1 MEISLITKKYW
12 QENDWENL
20 KKANSIT
27 DLFYIAEEVLKR
39 IPKPVAQVCGP
50 ISTGGVGSLEANL
63 NIFNQ
68 TIKDLQNKGLNIF
81 DQMPFEE
88 KMKEIKEKII
98 KSNQEYSQEIIHD
111 FYEPLFSLGMIKT
124 FYFIPGWESSTGA
137 NMEHDLAFKYNIEI
151 KYL

>member
-1 MEISLITKKYW
+1 MEISLVTKKYW
-12 QENDWENL
+12 NEEDWADL
-20 KKANSIT
+20 DKAEFIV
-27 DLFYIAEEVLKR
+27 DLFYIAERVLKR
-39 IPKPVAQVCGP
+39 IPNPVAQVCGP

-68 TIKDLQNKGLNIF
+68 TIKNLQDKGLHIF

-137 NMEHDLAFKYNIEI
+137 NMEHNLALKYNIEI

>member
-1 MEISLITKKYW
+1 MEISLITKQYW
-12 QENDWENL
+12 QEKDWTDLE
-20 KKANSIT
+20 KTESIS
-27 DLFYIAEEVLKR
+27 DLFYIAERVLKI
-39 IPKPVAQVCGP
+39 IPKPIAQVCGP
-50 ISTGGVGSLEANL
+50 ISTGGLGSLEANL

-98 KSNQEYSQEIIHD
+98 KSNQEYSQEIIRD

-137 NMEHDLAFKYNIEI
+137 NMEHDLALKYKIEI